1 MAGKVT
7 TISLAHNHLQ
17 SLAKV
22 VTIAHYLPDIVNL
35 SLEGNNLRHWK
46 DLDTISALT
55 DRKDKLS
62 KLKELILI
70 GNPIREDEI
79 KAGRLDNYRR

>member
-1 MAGKVT
+1 M
-7 TISLAHNHLQ
+7 Q

-22 VTIAHYLPDIVNL
+22 ATIAHYLPDIINL

-55 DRKDKLS
+55 DRKDKLT
-62 KLKELILI
+62 KLKELILV
-70 GNPIREDEI
+70 GNPMREDEVRNGKI
-79 KAGRLDNYRR
+79 DYYRR